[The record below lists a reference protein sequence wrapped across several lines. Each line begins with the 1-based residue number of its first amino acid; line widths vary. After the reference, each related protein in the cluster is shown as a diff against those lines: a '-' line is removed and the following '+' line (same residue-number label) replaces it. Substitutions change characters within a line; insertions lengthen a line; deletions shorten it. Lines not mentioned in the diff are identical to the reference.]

1 MTKQK
6 LPINLINNL
15 LYYIVENP
23 SNTDIK
29 VIILNLFEREQIE
42 I

>member
-6 LPINLINNL
+6 LPINLIKNL

-23 SNTDIK
+23 SNTDNK
-29 VIILNLFEREQIE
+29 DIILNLFEREQIE

>member
-15 LYYIVENP
+15 LYCILENP
-23 SNTDIK
+23 SYTDIK
-29 VIILNLFEREQIE
+29 DIILNLFEREQIE
-42 I
+42 N